1 MMKGGMRMSDKSKR
15 GPKRD
20 PLLRTDRTKRPRPKK
35 AATTTPEAEA
45 EDPRGKFLFCMG
57 KKVRLIKCEHF
68 ELPPSLE
75 YTPGGQ
81 PVDFLRHSCALEVET
96 VPPNR
101 FVRAMIYYIL
111 KAAIQVLPSGKLS
124 IPDWATPYEIK
135 LGVVV
140 DVNGREWV
148 MECFREE
155 IIEAALGDAAVSS
168 PAGCAEDAAGADTKE
183 MPSETAG
190 LEQPKTA
197 ILPGW
202 KSGKLLLKKLPNG
215 REPAVFTFGKETYTV
230 PSGKAWEIVSGMIE
244 ADAYE
249 GHGVKLPARAGDAF
263 KKEHRRFYSE
273 IMKTASDGKRYLRT
287 K

>member
-1 MMKGGMRMSDKSKR
+1 MMKGGMRMSDKSK
-15 GPKRD
+15 GVPKRK
-20 PLLRTDRTKRPRPKK
+20 PLSPAEKKNRTEPKK
-35 AATTTPEAEA
+35 AVPQTPAAEA
-45 EDPRGKFLFCMG
+45 DDPRGKYLFCMG
-57 KKVRLIKCEHF
+57 KNVRLIKCEHF

-202 KSGKLLLKKLPNG
+202 KSGKLLLKKLPTG

-263 KKEHRRFYSE
+263 KKVHRRFYSN
-273 IMKTASDGKRYLRT
+273 IMKTAPDGKRYLRT

>member
-1 MMKGGMRMSDKSKR
+1 MMKGGVQMSDKSKR
-15 GPKRD
+15 GPV
-20 PLLRTDRTKRPRPKK
+20 LRTEKVKRPKPKK
-35 AATTTPEAEA
+35 AAPQIPAAEA

-57 KKVRLIKCEHF
+57 KKVRLIKCEHY

-75 YTPGGQ
+75 YTPDGQ
-81 PVDFLRHSCALEVET
+81 PVDFLRHSCTLEVET

-101 FVRAMIYYIL
+101 FVLAIVYYIL

-124 IPDWATPYEIK
+124 IPEWATPFEIK
-135 LGVVV
+135 LGVVI
-140 DVNGREWV
+140 DVYGCEWV
-148 MECFREE
+148 MESFREE
-155 IIEAALGDAAVSS
+155 IIEAALGDATASS
-168 PAGCAEDAAGADTKE
+168 PAGRSADTAGADSKGASSVMAGSGQTKK
-183 MPSETAG
+183 AV
-190 LEQPKTA
+190 
-197 ILPGW
+197 LPGW

-230 PSGKAWEIVSGMIE
+230 PSGKAWETVSGMIE

-263 KKEHRRFYSE
+263 KKVHRRFYSE

>member
-1 MMKGGMRMSDKSKR
+1 MSDNSKR
-15 GPKRD
+15 GP
-20 PLLRTDRTKRPRPKK
+20 LLRTEKVKRPKSIK
-35 AATTTPEAEA
+35 AVPRTAVAAE

-57 KKVRLIKCEHF
+57 KKVRLIKCEHY

-75 YTPGGQ
+75 YTPDGQ
-81 PVDFLRHSCALEVET
+81 QADFLRHSCTLEIET

-101 FVRAMIYYIL
+101 FVRAIVYYIL

-263 KKEHRRFYSE
+263 KNEHRRFYSD
-273 IMKTASDGKRYLRT
+273 IVKTAPDGKRYLRT

>member
-1 MMKGGMRMSDKSKR
+1 MSDNSKR
-15 GPKRD
+15 G
-20 PLLRTDRTKRPRPKK
+20 PLLRTDKKDRPKPK
-35 AATTTPEAEA
+35 TAIPRTPVAVE

-57 KKVRLIKCEHF
+57 KKVRLIKCEHY

-75 YTPGGQ
+75 YTPDGQ
-81 PVDFLRHSCALEVET
+81 QADFLRHSCTLEIET

-101 FVRAMIYYIL
+101 FVRAIVYYIL
-111 KAAIQVLPSGKLS
+111 KAAIQALPSGKLS
-124 IPDWATPYEIK
+124 IPEWATPFEIK
-135 LGVVV
+135 LGVVI
-140 DVNGREWV
+140 DVYGGEWV
-148 MECFREE
+148 MESFREE
-155 IIEAALGDAAVSS
+155 IIEAAGGSETAGNPTGRAA
-168 PAGCAEDAAGADTKE
+168 DAAGAAPEETPSVKAGAGQTK
-183 MPSETAG
+183 
-190 LEQPKTA
+190 KA

-202 KSGKLLLKKLPNG
+202 KSGKLFLKKLPNG
-215 REPAVFTFGKETYTV
+215 REPAVFNFGKETYTV

-263 KKEHRRFYSE
+263 KKEHRHFYSE

>member
-1 MMKGGMRMSDKSKR
+1 MSDNSK
-15 GPKRD
+15 GSPKRC
-20 PLLRTDRTKRPRPKK
+20 PLLRTDKTDRTKPKTAIARTPV
-35 AATTTPEAEA
+35 AAE

-57 KKVRLIKCEHF
+57 KKVRLIKCEHY

-75 YTPGGQ
+75 YTPDGQ
-81 PVDFLRHSCALEVET
+81 QADYLRHSCTLEIET

-101 FVRAMIYYIL
+101 FVRAIVYYIL
-111 KAAIQVLPSGKLS
+111 KAAIQALPSGKLS
-124 IPDWATPYEIK
+124 IPEWATPYEIK
-135 LGVVV
+135 LGVVI
-140 DVNGREWV
+140 DVYGGEWV
-148 MECFREE
+148 MESFREE
-155 IIEAALGDAAVSS
+155 LLEEALGDSAASS
-168 PAGCAEDAAGADTKE
+168 PAGRAADAAGSDTKE
-183 MPSETAG
+183 MPSVNPG
-190 LEQPKTA
+190 LEQPKKA
-197 ILPGW
+197 VLPGW

-263 KKEHRRFYSE
+263 KKEHRHFYSE

>member
-1 MMKGGMRMSDKSKR
+1 MSDKSKGGLKR
-15 GPKRD
+15 GT
-20 PLLRTDRTKRPRPKK
+20 LLRTDRKDRPKPK
-35 AATTTPEAEA
+35 TAAPRDAVAAE
-45 EDPRGKFLFCMG
+45 EDSRGKFLFCMG
-57 KKVRLIKCEHF
+57 KRIRLVKCEHY

-75 YTPGGQ
+75 YTLDGQ
-81 PVDFLRHSCALEVET
+81 EVDFLRHSCALEVET

-101 FVRAMIYYIL
+101 YARAMVYYIL
-111 KAAIQVLPSGKLS
+111 KAAIKVLPSGKLS
-124 IPDWATPYEIK
+124 IPEWGTPYEIK
-135 LGVVV
+135 PGVVV
-140 DVNGREWV
+140 DVCGREWV
-148 MECFREE
+148 MESFREE
-155 IIEAALGDAAVSS
+155 FIEAAPGDAG
-168 PAGCAEDAAGADTKE
+168 AGNPDRSAADTVGAAQKVT
-183 MPSETAG
+183 PAVKAG
-190 LEQPKTA
+190 SGQTKQE

-215 REPAVFTFGKETYTV
+215 REPAVFTFGNETYTV

>member
-1 MMKGGMRMSDKSKR
+1 MSDNLKGSPKR
-15 GPKRD
+15 GPSSQVE
-20 PLLRTDRTKRPRPKK
+20 KK
-35 AATTTPEAEA
+35 GRSEIMKATPQITSKAED
-45 EDPRGKFLFCMG
+45 EDPRGKFLLFAG
-57 KKVRLIKCEHF
+57 KKIRLIKCEHSKLPMSSIDMPDGEPALF
-68 ELPPSLE
+68 ER
-75 YTPGGQ
+75 YA
-81 PVDFLRHSCALEVET
+81 CALEVET

-101 FVRAMIYYIL
+101 YVRSMLYY
-111 KAAIQVLPSGKLS
+111 VLWGK
-124 IPDWATPYEIK
+124 IRNFKYGPICRPEWNTPYEFRPGMVI
-135 LGVVV
+135 
-140 DVNGREWV
+140 DVSGGEWLIEKGSHEEVIEEALEESTASSSAGR
-148 MECFREE
+148 
-155 IIEAALGDAAVSS
+155 A
-168 PAGCAEDAAGADTKE
+168 ADTVGAAQKVT
-183 MPSETAG
+183 PAVKAG
-190 LEQPKTA
+190 SGQTKQE

-215 REPAVFTFGKETYTV
+215 REPAVFMFGNETYTV